1 MIGAGLNKLAKQHG
15 MQISGGVASGSL
27 MGFAATLSE
36 GAGGYK
42 RIDVSTKFPTT
53 EQKGAF
59 LNAVEAV
66 DTVRT
71 YRLQDLGISAYGI
84 SVVFQDT
91 VGTMKRIEAFID
103 WFFPLLRQHG
113 AAGADVCAECGGQLT
128 EEGWYLIN
136 GVAHHLHESC
146 AQRVREELQSIDQQR
161 RDGDTGSYVQ
171 GFLGALIGAALGAAV
186 WALVLYLGYLA
197 APVGLLIGWLAEK
210 GYNLM
215 HGRQG
220 KGKVVILIIAILF
233 GVLLGTIAPDVVVLA
248 QMIGNGELPGF
259 TYAEIPYIII
269 TMLLQDEAYLGATAS
284 NTLMGLLF
292 AALGV
297 FALLRK
303 VGKEVADA
311 TFKKLR

>member
-1 MIGAGLNKLAKQHG
+1 MIGAGLKKLAKQHG
-15 MQISGGVASGSL
+15 MHISGGVASGSL

-36 GAGGYK
+36 GAGYK

-66 DTVRT
+66 DTVRV
-71 YRLQDLGISAYGI
+71 YRLQDLGISARSI

-91 VGTMKRIEAFID
+91 VGIMKRIEAFVE
-103 WFFPLLRQHG
+103 WFFPLLKQHG
-113 AAGADVCAECGGQLT
+113 AAGAEVCAECGGQLT

-146 AQRVREELQSIDQQR
+146 ARRVHEELQNVDRQR

-171 GFLGALIGAALGAAV
+171 GFLGALMGAALGAVV
-186 WALVLYLGYLA
+186 WAVVLYLGYLA
-197 APVGLLIGWLAEK
+197 SLVGLLIGWLAEK

-215 HGRQG
+215 HGKQG

-233 GVLLGTIAPDVVVLA
+233 GVLLGTIAPDIVVVA
-248 QMIGNGELPGF
+248 QMIDNGELQGA
-259 TYAEIPYIII
+259 TYADIPYIIVM
-269 TMLLQDEAYLGATAS
+269 TLLQDEAYMSATLS
-284 NTLMGLLF
+284 NTITGLLF
-292 AALGV
+292 ATLGV
-297 FALLRK
+297 VALLVK
-303 VGKEVADA
+303 AGKEVAGA